1 MGTCPRW
8 YYISDAPGRVLSKSV
23 LGIQHFP
30 TLWSS
35 PLSLPSFPLPSLQKS
50 LVWHRQFRE
59 NRNANRRPQSNIQ
72 TLHHLSRSA
81 SRSLRRRQRV
91 SPQAD
96 ENHHKDEL
104 VSVVAMMMTMV
115 RLVQGHRGSVC
126 GTLYFERDRELGSGR
141 AH

>member
-1 MGTCPRW
+1 MTCPRL
-8 YYISDAPGRVLSKSV
+8 YYISEAPGRVLSKSV

-96 ENHHKDEL
+96 ENHHKDDL
-104 VSVVAMMMTMV
+104 VALLAMLLTICLPLHV
-115 RLVQGHRGSVC
+115 HRP
-126 GTLYFERDRELGSGR
+126 
-141 AH
+141 H